1 MRKKIFQAMMAAA
14 GSVLLASL
22 IIILGCLYD
31 YFGGLQEKQMQDEL
45 TLAAAGLEQ
54 SGEVYLT
61 DQHLESK
68 RFRLTWID
76 AQGNVLYDTKADG
89 SSMENHADREE
100 FQQAIKNG
108 FGESSRYS
116 STLMEKT
123 LYRAQRLA
131 DGSVLRISVSRAT
144 SGVLLLGLLQPLVL
158 VLIVALALSALLSKR
173 IARWVV
179 APLENLD
186 LEHPLEND
194 TYEELAPLLG
204 RINQQRRQIDLQLA
218 KLQRR
223 NDEFAQITGS
233 MKEGLL
239 LLNEKNQILS
249 INPMAQRLFE
259 TDESC
264 VGENFLAVE
273 RSPEVNA
280 AIAEAFA
287 KGSSKIQLPRGEQ
300 TYQLDI
306 SAISSGGAVIGAVI
320 LVFDITESMR
330 AEQSRREFTANVSHE
345 LKTPLQSIMG
355 SAELIENGL
364 VAEDD
369 MPRFVGHI
377 RTEAAR
383 LVSLIE
389 DIIRLSQL
397 DEGSELPF
405 EVCDLTEIA
414 REVTE
419 SLADAADQRKIS
431 LTFSGEPL
439 GLCSVKRL
447 LAEICYNLCDNAIKY
462 NREGGQVMVS
472 VSRVGEEAVLAVKD
486 TGIGIPPEHQER
498 VFERFYRVDKS
509 HSKESGGTG
518 LGLSIVKHAVQDLG
532 GRIELDSTPGEGT
545 EIKVYLPLK
554 SAV

>member
-45 TLAAAGLEQ
+45 TLAAAAIEE
-54 SGEVYLT
+54 SGQAYL
-61 DQHLESK
+61 DDLNLESK
-68 RFRLTWID
+68 TFRLTWID
-76 AQGNVLYDTKADG
+76 AQGKVLYDTKADG

-108 FGESSRYS
+108 CGESSRYS

-144 SGVLLLGLLQPLVL
+144 SGVLVLGMLQPIVL
-158 VLIVALALSALLSKR
+158 VLIVALVLSALLSKR

-218 KLQRR
+218 KLQRG
-223 NDEFAQITGS
+223 NDEFTQVTGS
-233 MKEGLL
+233 MKEGLI
-239 LLNEKNQILS
+239 LLNERSQVLS

-259 TDESC
+259 TDERC
-264 VGENFLAVE
+264 VGEDFLTVE
-273 RSPEVNA
+273 RSPEVSA
-280 AIAEAFA
+280 AIQTALQSGYCEL
-287 KGSSKIQLPRGEQ
+287 QLARGEHI
-300 TYQLDI
+300 YQLDI

-320 LVFDITESMR
+320 LAFDVTENAR

-364 VAEDD
+364 VAAQD

-397 DEGSELPF
+397 DEGGELPF
-405 EVCDLTEIA
+405 EVCDLAEIA
-414 REVTE
+414 RETTD
-419 SLADAADQRKIS
+419 SLADAAEQRKIS

-447 LAEICYNLCDNAIKY
+447 LSEICYNLCDNAIKY

-532 GRIELDSTPGEGT
+532 GHLALSSTPGEGT

-554 SAV
+554 TAL

>member
-14 GSVLLASL
+14 GAVLLASL

-45 TLAAAGLEQ
+45 TLAAAAIEE
-54 SGEVYLT
+54 SGQAYL
-61 DQHLESK
+61 DDLNLESK
-68 RFRLTWID
+68 TFRLTWID
-76 AQGNVLYDTKADG
+76 AQGKVLYDTKADG

-108 FGESSRYS
+108 CGESSRYS

-144 SGVLLLGLLQPLVL
+144 SGVLVLGMLQPIVL
-158 VLIVALALSALLSKR
+158 VLIVALVLSALLSKR

-186 LEHPLEND
+186 LENPLEND

-218 KLQRR
+218 KLQRG
-223 NDEFAQITGS
+223 NDEFTQVTGS
-233 MKEGLL
+233 MKEGLI
-239 LLNEKNQILS
+239 LLNERSQVLS

-259 TDESC
+259 TDERC
-264 VGENFLAVE
+264 VGEDFLTVE
-273 RSPEVNA
+273 RSPEVSA
-280 AIAEAFA
+280 AIQTALQSGYCEL
-287 KGSSKIQLPRGEQ
+287 QLARGEHI
-300 TYQLDI
+300 YQLDI

-320 LVFDITESMR
+320 LAFDVTENAR

-345 LKTPLQSIMG
+345 LKTPLQSIIG

-364 VAEDD
+364 VAAQD

-397 DEGSELPF
+397 DEGGELPF
-405 EVCDLTEIA
+405 EVCDLAEIA
-414 REVTE
+414 RETTD
-419 SLADAADQRKIS
+419 SLADAAEQRKIR

>member
-45 TLAAAGLEQ
+45 TLASAGLEQ
-54 SGEVYLT
+54 SGKVYLT
-61 DQHLESK
+61 EQNLESK

-144 SGVLLLGLLQPLVL
+144 SGVLLLGMLQPIVL

-218 KLQRR
+218 GLQRR

-264 VGENFLAVE
+264 VGEDFLAVE
-273 RSPEVNA
+273 RSSEVNA

-287 KGSSKIQLPRGEQ
+287 KGSSKIQLPRGER

-364 VAEDD
+364 VKQED

-383 LVSLIE
+383 LVTLIE

-397 DEGSELPF
+397 DEGGELPF
-405 EVCDLTEIA
+405 EPVDLKKLAEEA
-414 REVTE
+414 SA
-419 SLADAADQRKIS
+419 SLASAAAEKQVTIRVHGDDRQITTVR
-431 LTFSGEPL
+431 
-439 GLCSVKRL
+439 RL
-447 LAEICYNLCDNAIKY
+447 ASEIIYNLCDNAVKY
-462 NREGGQVMVS
+462 NREGGS
-472 VSRVGEEAVLAVKD
+472 VDVTIDGAAHGAVVTVQD
-486 TGIGIPPEHQER
+486 TGIGIPPEHQSR

-509 HSKESGGTG
+509 HSRQSGGTG
-518 LGLSIVKHAVQDLG
+518 LGLSIVKHAVQYLG
-532 GRIELDSTPGEGT
+532 GRIELESQPGKGT
-545 EIKVYLPLK
+545 TMRVHFPDGN
-554 SAV
+554 V

>member
-14 GSVLLASL
+14 GAVLLASL

-45 TLAAAGLEQ
+45 TLASAGLEQ
-54 SGEVYLT
+54 SGKVYLT
-61 DQHLESK
+61 DQNLESK

-144 SGVLLLGLLQPLVL
+144 SGVLLLGMLQPIVL

-218 KLQRR
+218 GLQRR

-264 VGENFLAVE
+264 VGEDFLAVE

-287 KGSSKIQLPRGEQ
+287 KGSSKIQLPRGER

-364 VAEDD
+364 VTEKDL
-369 MPRFVGHI
+369 PRFVGHI

-383 LVSLIE
+383 LVTLIE

-431 LTFSGEPL
+431 LTFSGEPF
-439 GLCSVKRL
+439 GLFSVKRL

-462 NREGGQVMVS
+462 NREGGQVMVF

-532 GRIELDSTPGEGT
+532 GRIELDSTPDEGT

>member
-31 YFGGLQEKQMQDEL
+31 YFDGLQEKQMQDEL
-45 TLAAAGLEQ
+45 TLAAAAIEE
-54 SGEVYLT
+54 SGQAYL
-61 DQHLESK
+61 DDLNLESK
-68 RFRLTWID
+68 TFRLTWID
-76 AQGNVLYDTKADG
+76 AQGKVLYDTKADG

-108 FGESSRYS
+108 CGESSRYS

-144 SGVLLLGLLQPLVL
+144 SGVLVLGMLQPIVL
-158 VLIVALALSALLSKR
+158 VLIVALVLSALLSKR

-218 KLQRR
+218 KLQRG
-223 NDEFAQITGS
+223 NDEFTQVTGS
-233 MKEGLL
+233 MKEGLI
-239 LLNEKNQILS
+239 LLNERSQVLS

-259 TDESC
+259 TDERC
-264 VGENFLAVE
+264 VGEDFLTVE
-273 RSPEVNA
+273 RSPEVSA
-280 AIAEAFA
+280 AIQTALQSGYCEL
-287 KGSSKIQLPRGEQ
+287 QLARGEHI
-300 TYQLDI
+300 YQLDI
-306 SAISSGGAVIGAVI
+306 SAISSGGTVIGAVI
-320 LVFDITESMR
+320 LVFDVTENAR

-364 VAEDD
+364 VAAQD

-397 DEGSELPF
+397 DEGGELPF
-405 EVCDLTEIA
+405 EVCDLAEIA
-414 REVTE
+414 RETTD
-419 SLADAADQRKIS
+419 SLADAAEKRKIS

-532 GRIELDSTPGEGT
+532 GHLALSSTLGEGT

>member
-31 YFGGLQEKQMQDEL
+31 YFGALQEKQMQDEL

-144 SGVLLLGLLQPLVL
+144 SGVLLLGMLQPIVL

-218 KLQRR
+218 GLQRR

-264 VGENFLAVE
+264 VGEDFLAVE
-273 RSPEVNA
+273 RSSEVNA

-287 KGSSKIQLPRGEQ
+287 KGSSKIQLPRGER

-306 SAISSGGAVIGAVI
+306 SAISSGGAVI

-364 VAEDD
+364 VTEKDL
-369 MPRFVGHI
+369 PRFVGHI

-383 LVSLIE
+383 LVTLIE

-431 LTFSGEPL
+431 LTFSGEPF

-462 NREGGQVMVS
+462 NREGGHVMVS
-472 VSRVGEEAVLAVKD
+472 TGRAGDEAVLTVRD

-532 GRIELDSTPGEGT
+532 GRIELDSTPGKGT

-554 SAV
+554 TAV

>member
-144 SGVLLLGLLQPLVL
+144 SGVLLLGMLQPIVL

-233 MKEGLL
+233 MKEGLI

-364 VAEDD
+364 VAAQD

-397 DEGSELPF
+397 DEGGELPF
-405 EVCDLTEIA
+405 EVCDLAEIA
-414 REVTE
+414 RETTD
-419 SLADAADQRKIS
+419 SLADAAEQRKIS

-447 LAEICYNLCDNAIKY
+447 LSEICYNLCDNAIKY
-462 NREGGQVMVS
+462 NREGGHVMVS
-472 VSRVGEEAVLAVKD
+472 TGRAGDEAVLTVRD

-498 VFERFYRVDKS
+498 IFERFYRVDKS

-554 SAV
+554 TVV

>member
-31 YFGGLQEKQMQDEL
+31 YFDGLQEKQMQDEL
-45 TLAAAGLEQ
+45 TLAAAAIEESGQ
-54 SGEVYLT
+54 SYL
-61 DQHLESK
+61 DDLNLESK
-68 RFRLTWID
+68 TFRLTWID
-76 AQGNVLYDTKADG
+76 AQGKVLYDTKADG

-144 SGVLLLGLLQPLVL
+144 SGVLVLGMLQPILL
-158 VLIVALALSALLSKR
+158 VLIVALVLSALLSKR

-218 KLQRR
+218 KLQRG
-223 NDEFAQITGS
+223 NDEFTQVTGS
-233 MKEGLL
+233 MKEGLI
-239 LLNEKNQILS
+239 LLNERSQVLS

-259 TDESC
+259 TDERC

-405 EVCDLTEIA
+405 EVCDLAEIA
-414 REVTE
+414 RETTE

-439 GLCSVKRL
+439 GLFSVKRL

-462 NREGGQVMVS
+462 NREGGHVMVS

>member
-45 TLAAAGLEQ
+45 TLAAAAIEE
-54 SGEVYLT
+54 SGQAYL
-61 DQHLESK
+61 DDLNLESK
-68 RFRLTWID
+68 TFRLTWID
-76 AQGNVLYDTKADG
+76 AQGKVLYDTKADG

-144 SGVLLLGLLQPLVL
+144 SGVLVLGMLQPILL
-158 VLIVALALSALLSKR
+158 VLIVALVLSALLSKR

-218 KLQRR
+218 KLQRG
-223 NDEFAQITGS
+223 NDEFTQVTGS
-233 MKEGLL
+233 MKEGLI
-239 LLNEKNQILS
+239 LLNERSQVLS

-259 TDESC
+259 TDERC
-264 VGENFLAVE
+264 VGEDFLTVE
-273 RSPEVNA
+273 RSPEVSA
-280 AIAEAFA
+280 AIQTALQSGYCEL
-287 KGSSKIQLPRGEQ
+287 QLTRGEHI
-300 TYQLDI
+300 YQLDI
-306 SAISSGGAVIGAVI
+306 SVISSGGAVIGAVI
-320 LVFDITESMR
+320 LAFDVTENAR

-364 VAEDD
+364 VAAQD

-397 DEGSELPF
+397 DEGGELPF
-405 EVCDLTEIA
+405 EVCDLAEIA
-414 REVTE
+414 RETTD
-419 SLADAADQRKIS
+419 SLADAAEQRKIR

-532 GRIELDSTPGEGT
+532 GHLALSSTPGEGT

>member
-31 YFGGLQEKQMQDEL
+31 YFDGLQEKQMQDEL
-45 TLAAAGLEQ
+45 TLAAAAIEE
-54 SGEVYLT
+54 SGQAYL
-61 DQHLESK
+61 DDLNLESK
-68 RFRLTWID
+68 TFRLTWID

-108 FGESSRYS
+108 CGESSRYS

-144 SGVLLLGLLQPLVL
+144 SGVLVLGMLQPILL
-158 VLIVALALSALLSKR
+158 VLIVALVLSALLSKR

-218 KLQRR
+218 KLQRG
-223 NDEFAQITGS
+223 NDEFTQVTGS
-233 MKEGLL
+233 MKEGLI
-239 LLNEKNQILS
+239 LLNERSQVLS

-259 TDESC
+259 TDERC
-264 VGENFLAVE
+264 VGEDFLTVE
-273 RSPEVNA
+273 RSPEVST
-280 AIAEAFA
+280 AIQTALQSGYCEL
-287 KGSSKIQLPRGEQ
+287 QLARGEHI
-300 TYQLDI
+300 YQLDI

-320 LVFDITESMR
+320 LVFDVTENAR

-364 VAEDD
+364 VAAQD

-397 DEGSELPF
+397 DEGGELPF
-405 EVCDLTEIA
+405 EVCDLAEIA
-414 REVTE
+414 RETTD
-419 SLADAADQRKIS
+419 SLADAAEKRKIS

-472 VSRVGEEAVLAVKD
+472 VCRVGEEAVLAVKD

-518 LGLSIVKHAVQDLG
+518 LGLSIVKHAAQDLG
-532 GRIELDSTPGEGT
+532 GHLALSSTPGEGT

>member
-31 YFGGLQEKQMQDEL
+31 YFDGLQEKQMQDEL
-45 TLAAAGLEQ
+45 TLAAAAIEE
-54 SGEVYLT
+54 SGQAYL
-61 DQHLESK
+61 DDLNLESK
-68 RFRLTWID
+68 TFRLTWID

-144 SGVLLLGLLQPLVL
+144 SGVLVLGMLQPILL
-158 VLIVALALSALLSKR
+158 VLIVALVLSALLSKR

-179 APLENLD
+179 APLEKLD

-218 KLQRR
+218 KLQRG
-223 NDEFAQITGS
+223 NDEFTQVTGS
-233 MKEGLL
+233 MKEGLI
-239 LLNEKNQILS
+239 LLNERSQVLS

-259 TDESC
+259 TDERC
-264 VGENFLAVE
+264 VGEDFLTVE
-273 RSPEVNA
+273 RSPEVSA
-280 AIAEAFA
+280 AIQTALQSGYCEL
-287 KGSSKIQLPRGEQ
+287 QLARGEHI
-300 TYQLDI
+300 YQLDI

-320 LVFDITESMR
+320 LVFDVTENAR

-364 VAEDD
+364 VAAQD

-397 DEGSELPF
+397 DEGGELPF
-405 EVCDLTEIA
+405 EVCDLAEIA
-414 REVTE
+414 RETTD
-419 SLADAADQRKIS
+419 SLADAAEQRKIR

-532 GRIELDSTPGEGT
+532 GHLALSSTPGEGT

-554 SAV
+554 SAL

>member
-45 TLAAAGLEQ
+45 TLAAAAIEE
-54 SGEVYLT
+54 SGQAYL
-61 DQHLESK
+61 DDLNLESK
-68 RFRLTWID
+68 TFRLTWID

-144 SGVLLLGLLQPLVL
+144 SGVLVLGMLQPILL
-158 VLIVALALSALLSKR
+158 VLIVALVLSALLSKR

-218 KLQRR
+218 GLQRR

-233 MKEGLL
+233 MKEGLI

-264 VGENFLAVE
+264 VGEDFLAVE

-287 KGSSKIQLPRGEQ
+287 KGSSKIQLPRGER

-364 VAEDD
+364 VTEKD

-383 LVSLIE
+383 LVTLIE

-431 LTFSGEPL
+431 LTFSGEPF

-462 NREGGQVMVS
+462 NREGGHVMVS
-472 VSRVGEEAVLAVKD
+472 TGRAGDEAVLTVRD

-532 GRIELDSTPGEGT
+532 GRIELDSTPGKGT

-554 SAV
+554 TAV

>member
-14 GSVLLASL
+14 GAVLLASL

-45 TLAAAGLEQ
+45 TLASAAIEE
-54 SGEVYLT
+54 SGQAYL
-61 DQHLESK
+61 DDLDLESK
-68 RFRLTWID
+68 TFRLTWID
-76 AQGNVLYDTKADG
+76 PQGNVLYDTKADG

-100 FQQAIKNG
+100 FRQAVKNG

-144 SGVLLLGLLQPLVL
+144 SGVLVLGMLQPILL
-158 VLIVALALSALLSKR
+158 VLIVALVLSALLSKR
-173 IARWVV
+173 IAKWVV

-218 KLQRR
+218 KLQRK
-223 NDEFAQITGS
+223 NDEFAQVTGS
-233 MKEGLL
+233 MKEGLI
-239 LLNEKNQILS
+239 LLNEKSQVLS

-259 TDESC
+259 TDDSC
-264 VGENFLAVE
+264 VGEDFLTVE
-273 RSPEVNA
+273 RSAEVST
-280 AIAEAFA
+280 AIRTALQSGYCEL
-287 KGSSKIQLPRGEQ
+287 QMQRRER

-320 LVFDITESMR
+320 LAFDVTETVR

-364 VAEDD
+364 VAQQDL
-369 MPRFVGHI
+369 PRFVGHI

-397 DEGSELPF
+397 DEGGELPF
-405 EVCDLTEIA
+405 EACDLSEIA
-414 REVTE
+414 RETTD
-419 SLADAADQRKIS
+419 SLLDAADKKQVT
-431 LTFSGEPL
+431 LEFEGEPL
-439 GLCSVKRL
+439 PLCSVKRL

-462 NREGGQVMVS
+462 NREGGRVTVS
-472 VSRVGEEAVLAVKD
+472 TGRAGEEAVLTVKD
-486 TGIGIPPEHQER
+486 TGIGIPPQHQDR

-532 GRIELDSTPGEGT
+532 GRIALESAPGEGT
-545 EIKVYLPLK
+545 QIRVFLPLK
-554 SAV
+554 AK

>member
-31 YFGGLQEKQMQDEL
+31 YFDGLQEKQMQDEL
-45 TLAAAGLEQ
+45 TLAAAAIEE
-54 SGEVYLT
+54 SGQAYL
-61 DQHLESK
+61 DDLNLESK
-68 RFRLTWID
+68 TFRLTWID

-144 SGVLLLGLLQPLVL
+144 SGVLVLGMLQPILL
-158 VLIVALALSALLSKR
+158 VLIVALVLSALLSKR

-218 KLQRR
+218 GLQRR

-233 MKEGLL
+233 MKEGLI

-264 VGENFLAVE
+264 VGEDFLAVE
-273 RSPEVNA
+273 RSPEVSA
-280 AIAEAFA
+280 AIQTALQSGYCEL
-287 KGSSKIQLPRGEQ
+287 QLARGEHI
-300 TYQLDI
+300 YQLDI

-320 LVFDITESMR
+320 LVFDVTENAR

-364 VAEDD
+364 VAAQD

-397 DEGSELPF
+397 DEGGELPF
-405 EVCDLTEIA
+405 EVCDLAEIA
-414 REVTE
+414 RETTD
-419 SLADAADQRKIS
+419 SLADAAEQRKIS

-447 LAEICYNLCDNAIKY
+447 LSEICYNLCDNAIKY

-532 GRIELDSTPGEGT
+532 GHLALSSTPGEGT

>member
-144 SGVLLLGLLQPLVL
+144 SGVLLLGMLQPIVL

-218 KLQRR
+218 GLQRR

-233 MKEGLL
+233 MKEGLI

-264 VGENFLAVE
+264 VGEDFLAVE

-287 KGSSKIQLPRGEQ
+287 KGSSKIQLPRGER

-364 VAEDD
+364 VTEKDL
-369 MPRFVGHI
+369 PRFVGHI

-383 LVSLIE
+383 LVTLIK

-431 LTFSGEPL
+431 LTFSGEPF
-439 GLCSVKRL
+439 GVCSVKRL

-462 NREGGQVMVS
+462 NREGGHVMVS

-518 LGLSIVKHAVQDLG
+518 LGLSIVKHTVQDLG

-554 SAV
+554 TAV

>member
-31 YFGGLQEKQMQDEL
+31 YFDGLQEKQMQDEL
-45 TLAAAGLEQ
+45 TLAAAAIEE
-54 SGEVYLT
+54 SGQAYL
-61 DQHLESK
+61 DDLNLESK
-68 RFRLTWID
+68 TFRLTWID

-144 SGVLLLGLLQPLVL
+144 SGVLVLGMLQPILL
-158 VLIVALALSALLSKR
+158 VLIVALVLSALLSKR

-218 KLQRR
+218 KLQRG
-223 NDEFAQITGS
+223 NDEFTQVTGS
-233 MKEGLL
+233 MKEGLI
-239 LLNEKNQILS
+239 LLNERSQVLS

-259 TDESC
+259 TDERC
-264 VGENFLAVE
+264 VGEDFLTVE
-273 RSPEVNA
+273 RSPEVSA
-280 AIAEAFA
+280 AIQIALQSGYCEL
-287 KGSSKIQLPRGEQ
+287 QLARGEHI
-300 TYQLDI
+300 YQLDI

-320 LVFDITESMR
+320 LAFDVTENAR

-364 VAEDD
+364 VAAQD

-397 DEGSELPF
+397 DEGGELPF
-405 EVCDLTEIA
+405 EVCDLAEIA
-414 REVTE
+414 RETTD
-419 SLADAADQRKIS
+419 SLADAAEKRKIR

-439 GLCSVKRL
+439 GFCSVKRL

-532 GRIELDSTPGEGT
+532 GRIELDSTPDEGT

>member
-14 GSVLLASL
+14 GSALLASL

-31 YFGGLQEKQMQDEL
+31 YFDGLQEKQMQDEL
-45 TLAAAGLEQ
+45 TLAAAAIEE
-54 SGEVYLT
+54 SGQAYL
-61 DQHLESK
+61 DDLNLESK
-68 RFRLTWID
+68 TFRLTWID

-144 SGVLLLGLLQPLVL
+144 SGVLVLGMLQPILL
-158 VLIVALALSALLSKR
+158 VLIVALVLSALLSKR

-218 KLQRR
+218 KLQRG
-223 NDEFAQITGS
+223 NDEFTQVTGS
-233 MKEGLL
+233 MKEGLI
-239 LLNEKNQILS
+239 LLNERSQVLS

-259 TDESC
+259 TDERC
-264 VGENFLAVE
+264 VGEDFLTVE
-273 RSPEVNA
+273 RSPEVSA
-280 AIAEAFA
+280 AIQTALQSGYCEL
-287 KGSSKIQLPRGEQ
+287 QLARGEHI
-300 TYQLDI
+300 YQLDI

-320 LVFDITESMR
+320 LAFDVTENAR

-364 VAEDD
+364 VAAQD

-397 DEGSELPF
+397 DEGGELPF
-405 EVCDLTEIA
+405 EVCDLAEIA
-414 REVTE
+414 RETTD
-419 SLADAADQRKIS
+419 SLADAAEQRKIS

-532 GRIELDSTPGEGT
+532 GHLALSSTPGEGT

-554 SAV
+554 SAL

>member
-14 GSVLLASL
+14 GCVLLASL

-45 TLAAAGLEQ
+45 TLASAALEE
-54 SGEVYLT
+54 SGQAYL
-61 DQHLESK
+61 DDLNLESK
-68 RFRLTWID
+68 SFRLTWID

-100 FQQAIKNG
+100 FRQAVKNG

-123 LYRAQRLA
+123 LYRAQKLR

-144 SGVLLLGLLQPLVL
+144 SGVLLLGMLQPILL
-158 VLIVALALSALLSKR
+158 VLIAALVLSALLSKR

-218 KLQRR
+218 KLQRK

-233 MKEGLL
+233 MKEGLI

-259 TDESC
+259 TDDAC
-264 VGENFLAVE
+264 VGEDFLTIE

-280 AIAEAFA
+280 AIADALQ
-287 KGSSKIQLPRGEQ
+287 KGYREIQMQRRER

-306 SAISSGGAVIGAVI
+306 SAISSCGSVIGAVI
-320 LVFDITESMR
+320 LAFDVTETAR

-364 VAEDD
+364 VAEQDL
-369 MPRFVGHI
+369 PRFVGHI

-397 DEGSELPF
+397 DEGASLPF
-405 EVCDLTEIA
+405 EVCDLSEIA
-414 REVTE
+414 REVTDT
-419 SLADAADQRKIS
+419 LADTADKKQVT
-431 LTFSGEPL
+431 LEFAGQPL
-439 GLCSVKRL
+439 KLCSVRRL
-447 LAEICYNLCDNAIKY
+447 LSEICYNLCENAIKY
-462 NREGGQVMVS
+462 NREGGSVQVS
-472 VSRVGEEAVLAVKD
+472 TERQGENAVLTVSD
-486 TGIGIPPEHQER
+486 TGIGIPQEHQER

-518 LGLSIVKHAVQDLG
+518 LGLSIVKHAAADLG
-532 GRIELDSTPGEGT
+532 GRIVMESQPGVGT
-545 EIKVYLPLK
+545 KIQVIFPL
-554 SAV
+554 SR

>member
-31 YFGGLQEKQMQDEL
+31 YFGALQEKQMQDEL

-144 SGVLLLGLLQPLVL
+144 SGVLLLGMLQPIVL

-218 KLQRR
+218 GLQRR

-233 MKEGLL
+233 MKEGLI

-264 VGENFLAVE
+264 VGEDFLAVE
-273 RSPEVNA
+273 RSSEVNA

-287 KGSSKIQLPRGEQ
+287 KGSSKIQLPRGER

-306 SAISSGGAVIGAVI
+306 SAISSGGAVI

-364 VAEDD
+364 VTEKDL
-369 MPRFVGHI
+369 PRFVGHI

-383 LVSLIE
+383 LVTLIE

-431 LTFSGEPL
+431 LTFSGEPF
-439 GLCSVKRL
+439 GLFSVKRL

-554 SAV
+554 TVV

>member
-31 YFGGLQEKQMQDEL
+31 YFDGLQEKQMQDEL
-45 TLAAAGLEQ
+45 TLAAAAIEE
-54 SGEVYLT
+54 SGQAYL
-61 DQHLESK
+61 DDLNLESK
-68 RFRLTWID
+68 TFRLTWID

-144 SGVLLLGLLQPLVL
+144 SGVLVLGMLQPILL
-158 VLIVALALSALLSKR
+158 VLIVALVLSALLSKR

-218 KLQRR
+218 KLQRG
-223 NDEFAQITGS
+223 NDEFTQVTGS
-233 MKEGLL
+233 MKEGLI
-239 LLNEKNQILS
+239 LLNERSQVLS

-259 TDESC
+259 TDERC
-264 VGENFLAVE
+264 VGEDFLTVE
-273 RSPEVNA
+273 RSPEVSA
-280 AIAEAFA
+280 AIQTALQSGYCEL
-287 KGSSKIQLPRGEQ
+287 QLARGEHI
-300 TYQLDI
+300 YQLDI
-306 SAISSGGAVIGAVI
+306 SAISSGGVVIGAVI
-320 LVFDITESMR
+320 LAFDVTENAR

-364 VAEDD
+364 VAEQD

-397 DEGSELPF
+397 DEGGELPF
-405 EVCDLTEIA
+405 EVCDLAEIA
-414 REVTE
+414 RETTD
-419 SLADAADQRKIS
+419 SLADAAEQRKIS

-532 GRIELDSTPGEGT
+532 GHLALSSTPGEGT

>member
-1 MRKKIFQAMMAAA
+1 M
-14 GSVLLASL
+14 
-22 IIILGCLYD
+22 
-31 YFGGLQEKQMQDEL
+31 
-45 TLAAAGLEQ
+45 
-54 SGEVYLT
+54 
-61 DQHLESK
+61 
-68 RFRLTWID
+68 
-76 AQGNVLYDTKADG
+76 
-89 SSMENHADREE
+89 
-100 FQQAIKNG
+100 
-108 FGESSRYS
+108 
-116 STLMEKT
+116 
-123 LYRAQRLA
+123 
-131 DGSVLRISVSRAT
+131 
-144 SGVLLLGLLQPLVL
+144 
-158 VLIVALALSALLSKR
+158 
-173 IARWVV
+173 
-179 APLENLD
+179 
-186 LEHPLEND
+186 
-194 TYEELAPLLG
+194 
-204 RINQQRRQIDLQLA
+204 QLA
-218 KLQRR
+218 KLQRT

-233 MKEGLL
+233 MTEGLL

-264 VGENFLAVE
+264 VGEDFLAVE
-273 RSPEVNA
+273 RSSEVNA

-287 KGSSKIQLPRGEQ
+287 KGSSKIQLPRGER

-364 VAEDD
+364 VTEKDL
-369 MPRFVGHI
+369 PRFVGHI

-383 LVSLIE
+383 LVTLIE

-431 LTFSGEPL
+431 LTFSGEPF
-439 GLCSVKRL
+439 GLFSVKRL

-554 SAV
+554 TVV

>member
-1 MRKKIFQAMMAAA
+1 MRKKIFQAMMAVA

-31 YFGGLQEKQMQDEL
+31 YFDGLQEKQMQDEL
-45 TLAAAGLEQ
+45 TLAAAAIEE
-54 SGEVYLT
+54 SGQAYL
-61 DQHLESK
+61 DDLNLESK
-68 RFRLTWID
+68 TFRLTWID

-144 SGVLLLGLLQPLVL
+144 SGVLVLGMLQPILL
-158 VLIVALALSALLSKR
+158 VLIVALVLSALLSKR

-218 KLQRR
+218 GLQRR

-233 MKEGLL
+233 MKEGLI

-264 VGENFLAVE
+264 VGEDFLAVE
-273 RSPEVNA
+273 RSPEVSA
-280 AIAEAFA
+280 AIQTALQSGYCEL
-287 KGSSKIQLPRGEQ
+287 QLARGEHI
-300 TYQLDI
+300 YQLDI

-320 LVFDITESMR
+320 LVFDVTENAR

-364 VAEDD
+364 VAAQD

-397 DEGSELPF
+397 DEGGELPF
-405 EVCDLTEIA
+405 EVCDLAEIA
-414 REVTE
+414 RETTD
-419 SLADAADQRKIS
+419 SLADAAEQRKIS

-447 LAEICYNLCDNAIKY
+447 LSEICYNLCDNAIKY

-532 GRIELDSTPGEGT
+532 GHLALSSTPGEGT

-554 SAV
+554 SAL

>member
-31 YFGGLQEKQMQDEL
+31 YFDGLQEKQMQDEL
-45 TLAAAGLEQ
+45 TLAAAAIEE
-54 SGEVYLT
+54 SGQAYL
-61 DQHLESK
+61 DDLNLESK
-68 RFRLTWID
+68 TFRLTWID

-108 FGESSRYS
+108 CGESSRYS

-144 SGVLLLGLLQPLVL
+144 SGVLVLGMLQPILL
-158 VLIVALALSALLSKR
+158 VLIVALVLSALLSKR

-218 KLQRR
+218 KLQRG
-223 NDEFAQITGS
+223 NDEFTQVTGS
-233 MKEGLL
+233 MKEGLI
-239 LLNEKNQILS
+239 LLNERSQVLS

-259 TDESC
+259 TDERC
-264 VGENFLAVE
+264 VGEDFLTVE
-273 RSPEVNA
+273 RSPEVSA
-280 AIAEAFA
+280 AIQTALQSGYCEL
-287 KGSSKIQLPRGEQ
+287 QLARGEHI
-300 TYQLDI
+300 YQLDI

-320 LVFDITESMR
+320 LVFDVTENAR

-405 EVCDLTEIA
+405 EVCDLAEIA
-414 REVTE
+414 RETTE

-439 GLCSVKRL
+439 GLFSVKRL

-462 NREGGQVMVS
+462 NREGGHVMVS
-472 VSRVGEEAVLAVKD
+472 TGRAGDEAVLTVRD

>member
-31 YFGGLQEKQMQDEL
+31 YFDGLQEKQMQDEL
-45 TLAAAGLEQ
+45 TLAAAAIEE
-54 SGEVYLT
+54 SGQAYL
-61 DQHLESK
+61 DDLNLESK
-68 RFRLTWID
+68 TFRLTWID

-144 SGVLLLGLLQPLVL
+144 SGVLVLGMLQPILL
-158 VLIVALALSALLSKR
+158 VLIVALVLSALLSKR

-218 KLQRR
+218 KLQRG
-223 NDEFAQITGS
+223 NDEFTQVTGS
-233 MKEGLL
+233 MKEGLI
-239 LLNEKNQILS
+239 LLNERSQVLS

-259 TDESC
+259 TDERC
-264 VGENFLAVE
+264 VGEDFLTVE
-273 RSPEVNA
+273 RSPEVSA
-280 AIAEAFA
+280 AIQTALQSGYCEL
-287 KGSSKIQLPRGEQ
+287 QLARGEHI
-300 TYQLDI
+300 YQLDI

-320 LVFDITESMR
+320 LAFDVTENAR

-364 VAEDD
+364 VAEQD

-397 DEGSELPF
+397 DEGGELPF
-405 EVCDLTEIA
+405 EVCDLAEIA
-414 REVTE
+414 RETTD
-419 SLADAADQRKIS
+419 SLADAAEQRKIS

-472 VSRVGEEAVLAVKD
+472 VSRVGEEAVLDVKD

-532 GRIELDSTPGEGT
+532 GHLALSSTPGEGT

>member
-1 MRKKIFQAMMAAA
+1 
-14 GSVLLASL
+14 
-22 IIILGCLYD
+22 
-31 YFGGLQEKQMQDEL
+31 MQDEL
-45 TLAAAGLEQ
+45 TLASAGLEQ
-54 SGEVYLT
+54 SGKVYLT
-61 DQHLESK
+61 EQHLESK

-76 AQGNVLYDTKADG
+76 AQGNVLYDTKVDG

-144 SGVLLLGLLQPLVL
+144 SGVLVLGMLQPILL
-158 VLIVALALSALLSKR
+158 VLIVALVLSALLSKR

-218 KLQRR
+218 GLQRR

-233 MKEGLL
+233 MKEGLI

-405 EVCDLTEIA
+405 EVCDLAEIA
-414 REVTE
+414 RETTE

>member
-31 YFGGLQEKQMQDEL
+31 YFDGLQEKQMQDEL
-45 TLAAAGLEQ
+45 TLAAAAIEE
-54 SGEVYLT
+54 SGQAYL
-61 DQHLESK
+61 DDLNLESK
-68 RFRLTWID
+68 TFRLTWID
-76 AQGNVLYDTKADG
+76 AQGKVLYDTKADG

-108 FGESSRYS
+108 CGESSRYS

-144 SGVLLLGLLQPLVL
+144 SGVLVLGMLQPILL
-158 VLIVALALSALLSKR
+158 VLIVALVLSALLSKR

-218 KLQRR
+218 KLQRG
-223 NDEFAQITGS
+223 NDEFTQVTGS
-233 MKEGLL
+233 MKEGLI
-239 LLNEKNQILS
+239 LLNERSQVLS

-259 TDESC
+259 TDERC
-264 VGENFLAVE
+264 VGEDFLTVE
-273 RSPEVNA
+273 RSPEVSA
-280 AIAEAFA
+280 AIQTALQSGYCEL
-287 KGSSKIQLPRGEQ
+287 QLARGEHI
-300 TYQLDI
+300 YQLDI
-306 SAISSGGAVIGAVI
+306 SAISSGGVVIGAVI
-320 LVFDITESMR
+320 LVFDVTENAR

-364 VAEDD
+364 VAAQD

-397 DEGSELPF
+397 DEGGELPF
-405 EVCDLTEIA
+405 EVCDLAEIA
-414 REVTE
+414 RETTD
-419 SLADAADQRKIS
+419 SLADAAEQRKIS

-447 LAEICYNLCDNAIKY
+447 LSEICYNLCDNAIKY

-532 GRIELDSTPGEGT
+532 GHLALSSTPGEGT

-554 SAV
+554 SAL

>member
-31 YFGGLQEKQMQDEL
+31 YFDGLQEKQMQDEL
-45 TLAAAGLEQ
+45 TLAAAAIEE
-54 SGEVYLT
+54 SGQAYL
-61 DQHLESK
+61 DDLNLESK
-68 RFRLTWID
+68 AFRLTWID

-108 FGESSRYS
+108 CGESSRYS

-144 SGVLLLGLLQPLVL
+144 SGVLVLGMLQPILL
-158 VLIVALALSALLSKR
+158 VLIVALVLSALLSKR

-218 KLQRR
+218 KLQRG
-223 NDEFAQITGS
+223 NDEFTQVTGS
-233 MKEGLL
+233 MKEGLI
-239 LLNEKNQILS
+239 LLNERSQVLS

-259 TDESC
+259 TDERC
-264 VGENFLAVE
+264 VGEDFLTVE
-273 RSPEVNA
+273 RSPEVSA
-280 AIAEAFA
+280 AIQTALQSGYCEL
-287 KGSSKIQLPRGEQ
+287 QLARGEHI
-300 TYQLDI
+300 YQLDI

-320 LVFDITESMR
+320 LVFDVTENAR

-364 VAEDD
+364 VAAQD

-397 DEGSELPF
+397 DEGGELPF
-405 EVCDLTEIA
+405 EVCDLAEIA
-414 REVTE
+414 RETTD
-419 SLADAADQRKIS
+419 SLADAAEQRKIS

-447 LAEICYNLCDNAIKY
+447 LSEICYNLCDNAIKY
-462 NREGGQVMVS
+462 NQEGGQVMVS

-532 GRIELDSTPGEGT
+532 GHLALSSTPGEGT

>member
-1 MRKKIFQAMMAAA
+1 MRKKIFQAMMVAA

-45 TLAAAGLEQ
+45 TLASAGLEQ
-54 SGEVYLT
+54 SGKVYLT
-61 DQHLESK
+61 EQNLESK

-144 SGVLLLGLLQPLVL
+144 SGVLLLGMLQPIVL

-218 KLQRR
+218 GLQRR

-264 VGENFLAVE
+264 VGEDFLAVE
-273 RSPEVNA
+273 RSSEVNA

-287 KGSSKIQLPRGEQ
+287 KGSSKIQLPRGER

-364 VAEDD
+364 VTEKDL
-369 MPRFVGHI
+369 PRFVGHI

-383 LVSLIE
+383 LVTLIE

-431 LTFSGEPL
+431 LTFSGEPF
-439 GLCSVKRL
+439 GLFSVKRL

-462 NREGGQVMVS
+462 NREGGHVMVS
-472 VSRVGEEAVLAVKD
+472 TGRAGDEAVLTVRD

-498 VFERFYRVDKS
+498 IFERFYRVDKS

-554 SAV
+554 TAV

>member
-22 IIILGCLYD
+22 IIILGCLYE

-45 TLAAAGLEQ
+45 TLAAAAIEE
-54 SGEVYLT
+54 SGQAYL
-61 DQHLESK
+61 DDLNLESK
-68 RFRLTWID
+68 TFRLTWID
-76 AQGNVLYDTKADG
+76 AQGKVLYDTKADG

-144 SGVLLLGLLQPLVL
+144 SGVLVLGMLQPILL
-158 VLIVALALSALLSKR
+158 VLIVALVLSALLSKR

-218 KLQRR
+218 KLQRG
-223 NDEFAQITGS
+223 NDEFTQVTGS
-233 MKEGLL
+233 MKEGLI
-239 LLNEKNQILS
+239 LLNERSQVLS

-259 TDESC
+259 TDERC
-264 VGENFLAVE
+264 VGEDFLTVE
-273 RSPEVNA
+273 RSPEVSA
-280 AIAEAFA
+280 AIQTALQSGYCEL
-287 KGSSKIQLPRGEQ
+287 QLARGEHI
-300 TYQLDI
+300 YQLDI

-320 LVFDITESMR
+320 LAFDVTENAR

-364 VAEDD
+364 VAEQD

-397 DEGSELPF
+397 DEGGELPF
-405 EVCDLTEIA
+405 EVCDLAEIA
-414 REVTE
+414 RETTD
-419 SLADAADQRKIS
+419 SLADAAEQRKIS

-532 GRIELDSTPGEGT
+532 GHLALSSTPGEGT

>member
-31 YFGGLQEKQMQDEL
+31 YFDGLQEKQMQDEL
-45 TLAAAGLEQ
+45 TLAAAAIEE
-54 SGEVYLT
+54 SGQAYL
-61 DQHLESK
+61 DDLNLESK
-68 RFRLTWID
+68 TFRLTWID
-76 AQGNVLYDTKADG
+76 AQGKVLYDTKADG

-144 SGVLLLGLLQPLVL
+144 SGVLVLGMLQPILL
-158 VLIVALALSALLSKR
+158 VLIVALVLSALLSKR

-218 KLQRR
+218 KLQRG
-223 NDEFAQITGS
+223 NDEFTQVTGS
-233 MKEGLL
+233 MKEGLI
-239 LLNEKNQILS
+239 LLNERSQVLS

-259 TDESC
+259 TDERC
-264 VGENFLAVE
+264 VGEDFLTVE
-273 RSPEVNA
+273 RSPEVSA
-280 AIAEAFA
+280 AIQTALQSGYCEL
-287 KGSSKIQLPRGEQ
+287 QLARGEHI
-300 TYQLDI
+300 YQLDI
-306 SAISSGGAVIGAVI
+306 SAISSGGVVIGAVI
-320 LVFDITESMR
+320 LAFDVTENAR

-364 VAEDD
+364 VAEQD

-397 DEGSELPF
+397 DEGGELPF
-405 EVCDLTEIA
+405 EVCDLAEIA
-414 REVTE
+414 RETTD
-419 SLADAADQRKIS
+419 SLADAAEQRKIS

-532 GRIELDSTPGEGT
+532 GHLALSSTPGEGT

>member
-45 TLAAAGLEQ
+45 TLAAAAIEE
-54 SGEVYLT
+54 SGQAYL
-61 DQHLESK
+61 DDLNLESK
-68 RFRLTWID
+68 TFRLTWID
-76 AQGNVLYDTKADG
+76 AQGKVLYDTKADG

-144 SGVLLLGLLQPLVL
+144 SGVLVLGMLQPILL
-158 VLIVALALSALLSKR
+158 VLIVALVLSALLSKR

-218 KLQRR
+218 KLQRG
-223 NDEFAQITGS
+223 NDEFTQVTGS
-233 MKEGLL
+233 MKEGLI
-239 LLNEKNQILS
+239 LLNERSQVLS

-259 TDESC
+259 TDERC
-264 VGENFLAVE
+264 VGEDFLTVE
-273 RSPEVNA
+273 RSPEVSA
-280 AIAEAFA
+280 AIQTALQSGYCEL
-287 KGSSKIQLPRGEQ
+287 QLARGEHI
-300 TYQLDI
+300 YQLDI

-320 LVFDITESMR
+320 LAFDVTENAR

-364 VAEDD
+364 VAAQD

-397 DEGSELPF
+397 DEGGELPF
-405 EVCDLTEIA
+405 EVCDLAEIA
-414 REVTE
+414 RETTD
-419 SLADAADQRKIS
+419 SLADAAEQRKIR

-447 LAEICYNLCDNAIKY
+447 LSEICYNLCDNAIKY

-532 GRIELDSTPGEGT
+532 GHLALSSTPGEGT

>member
-1 MRKKIFQAMMAAA
+1 
-14 GSVLLASL
+14 
-22 IIILGCLYD
+22 
-31 YFGGLQEKQMQDEL
+31 
-45 TLAAAGLEQ
+45 
-54 SGEVYLT
+54 
-61 DQHLESK
+61 
-68 RFRLTWID
+68 
-76 AQGNVLYDTKADG
+76 
-89 SSMENHADREE
+89 
-100 FQQAIKNG
+100 
-108 FGESSRYS
+108 
-116 STLMEKT
+116 
-123 LYRAQRLA
+123 
-131 DGSVLRISVSRAT
+131 
-144 SGVLLLGLLQPLVL
+144 
-158 VLIVALALSALLSKR
+158 
-173 IARWVV
+173 
-179 APLENLD
+179 
-186 LEHPLEND
+186 
-194 TYEELAPLLG
+194 
-204 RINQQRRQIDLQLA
+204 
-218 KLQRR
+218 
-223 NDEFAQITGS
+223 
-233 MKEGLL
+233 
-239 LLNEKNQILS
+239 
-249 INPMAQRLFE
+249 
-259 TDESC
+259 
-264 VGENFLAVE
+264 
-273 RSPEVNA
+273 
-280 AIAEAFA
+280 
-287 KGSSKIQLPRGEQ
+287 
-300 TYQLDI
+300 
-306 SAISSGGAVIGAVI
+306 
-320 LVFDITESMR
+320 MR

-405 EVCDLTEIA
+405 EVCDLAEIA
-414 REVTE
+414 RETTE

-439 GLCSVKRL
+439 GLFSVKRL

-462 NREGGQVMVS
+462 NREGGHVMVS
-472 VSRVGEEAVLAVKD
+472 TGRAGDEAVLTVRD

-554 SAV
+554 TVV

>member
-45 TLAAAGLEQ
+45 TLAAAAIEE
-54 SGEVYLT
+54 SGQAYL
-61 DQHLESK
+61 DDLNLESK
-68 RFRLTWID
+68 TFRLTWID
-76 AQGNVLYDTKADG
+76 AQGKVLYDTKADG

-108 FGESSRYS
+108 CGESSRYS

-144 SGVLLLGLLQPLVL
+144 SGVLVLGMLQPILL
-158 VLIVALALSALLSKR
+158 VLIVALVLSALLSKR

-218 KLQRR
+218 KLQRG
-223 NDEFAQITGS
+223 NDEFTQVTGS
-233 MKEGLL
+233 MKEGLI
-239 LLNEKNQILS
+239 LLNERSQVLS

-259 TDESC
+259 TDERC
-264 VGENFLAVE
+264 VGEDFLTVE
-273 RSPEVNA
+273 RSPEVSA
-280 AIAEAFA
+280 AIQTALQSGYCEL
-287 KGSSKIQLPRGEQ
+287 QLARGEHI
-300 TYQLDI
+300 YQLDI
-306 SAISSGGAVIGAVI
+306 SVISSGGAVIGAVI
-320 LVFDITESMR
+320 LVFDVTENAR

-364 VAEDD
+364 VAAQD

-397 DEGSELPF
+397 DEGGELPF
-405 EVCDLTEIA
+405 EVCDLAEIA
-414 REVTE
+414 RETTD
-419 SLADAADQRKIS
+419 SLADAAEQRKIS

>member
-31 YFGGLQEKQMQDEL
+31 YFDGLQEKQMQDEL
-45 TLAAAGLEQ
+45 TLAAAAIEE
-54 SGEVYLT
+54 SGQAYL
-61 DQHLESK
+61 DDLNLESK
-68 RFRLTWID
+68 TFRLTWID

-144 SGVLLLGLLQPLVL
+144 SGVLVLGMLQPILL
-158 VLIVALALSALLSKR
+158 VLIVALVLSALLSKR

-218 KLQRR
+218 KLQRG
-223 NDEFAQITGS
+223 NDEFTQVTGS
-233 MKEGLL
+233 MKEGLI
-239 LLNEKNQILS
+239 LLNERSQVLS

-259 TDESC
+259 TDKRW
-264 VGENFLAVE
+264 VGEDFLTVE
-273 RSPEVNA
+273 RSPEVSA
-280 AIAEAFA
+280 AIQTALQSGYCEL
-287 KGSSKIQLPRGEQ
+287 QLARGEHI
-300 TYQLDI
+300 YQLDI
-306 SAISSGGAVIGAVI
+306 SVISSGGAVIGAVI
-320 LVFDITESMR
+320 LVFDVTENAR

-364 VAEDD
+364 VAAQD

-397 DEGSELPF
+397 DAGGELPF
-405 EVCDLTEIA
+405 EVCDLAEIA
-414 REVTE
+414 RETTD
-419 SLADAADQRKIS
+419 SLADAAEQRKIR

-486 TGIGIPPEHQER
+486 TGIGIPPEHQSR
-498 VFERFYRVDKS
+498 IFERFYRVDKS
-509 HSKESGGTG
+509 HSKASGGTG
-518 LGLSIVKHAVQDLG
+518 LGLSIVKHAVAYHHGTIALKSEVG
-532 GRIELDSTPGEGT
+532 KGT
-545 EIKVYLPLK
+545 EI
-554 SAV
+554 AVRFPQEK

>member
-45 TLAAAGLEQ
+45 TLAAAAIEE
-54 SGEVYLT
+54 SGQAYL
-61 DQHLESK
+61 DDLNLESK
-68 RFRLTWID
+68 TFRLTWID
-76 AQGNVLYDTKADG
+76 AQGKVLYDTKADG

-108 FGESSRYS
+108 CGESSRYS

-144 SGVLLLGLLQPLVL
+144 SGVLVLGMLQPIVL
-158 VLIVALALSALLSKR
+158 VLIVALVLSALLSKR

-218 KLQRR
+218 KLQRG
-223 NDEFAQITGS
+223 NDEFTQVTGS
-233 MKEGLL
+233 MKEGLI
-239 LLNEKNQILS
+239 LLNERSQVLS

-259 TDESC
+259 TDERC
-264 VGENFLAVE
+264 VGEDFLTVE
-273 RSPEVNA
+273 RSPEVSA
-280 AIAEAFA
+280 AIQTALQSGYCEL
-287 KGSSKIQLPRGEQ
+287 QLARGEHI
-300 TYQLDI
+300 YQLDI

-320 LVFDITESMR
+320 LAFDVTENAR

-364 VAEDD
+364 VAAQD

-397 DEGSELPF
+397 DEGGELPF
-405 EVCDLTEIA
+405 EVCDLAEIA
-414 REVTE
+414 RETTD
-419 SLADAADQRKIS
+419 SLADAAEQRKIR

-532 GRIELDSTPGEGT
+532 GHLALSSTPGEGT

>member
-45 TLAAAGLEQ
+45 TLAAAAIEE
-54 SGEVYLT
+54 SGQAYL
-61 DQHLESK
+61 DDLNLESK
-68 RFRLTWID
+68 TFRLTWID
-76 AQGNVLYDTKADG
+76 AQGKVLYDTKADG

-108 FGESSRYS
+108 CGESSRYS

-144 SGVLLLGLLQPLVL
+144 SGVLVLGMLQPIVL
-158 VLIVALALSALLSKR
+158 VLIVALVLSALLSKR

-194 TYEELAPLLG
+194 TYEELVPLLG

-218 KLQRR
+218 KLQRG
-223 NDEFAQITGS
+223 NDEFTQVTGS
-233 MKEGLL
+233 MKEGLI
-239 LLNEKNQILS
+239 LLNERSQVLS

-259 TDESC
+259 TDERC
-264 VGENFLAVE
+264 VGEDFLTVE
-273 RSPEVNA
+273 RSPEVSA
-280 AIAEAFA
+280 AIQTALQSGYCEL
-287 KGSSKIQLPRGEQ
+287 QLARGEHI
-300 TYQLDI
+300 YQLDI

-320 LVFDITESMR
+320 LAFDVTENAR

-364 VAEDD
+364 VAAQD

-397 DEGSELPF
+397 DEGGELPF
-405 EVCDLTEIA
+405 EVCDLAEIA
-414 REVTE
+414 RETTD
-419 SLADAADQRKIS
+419 SLADAAEQRKIR

-532 GRIELDSTPGEGT
+532 GHLALSSTPGEGT

>member
-31 YFGGLQEKQMQDEL
+31 YFDGLQEKQMQDEL
-45 TLAAAGLEQ
+45 TLAAAAIEE
-54 SGEVYLT
+54 SGQAYL
-61 DQHLESK
+61 DDLNLESK
-68 RFRLTWID
+68 TFRLTWID

-108 FGESSRYS
+108 CGESSRYS

-144 SGVLLLGLLQPLVL
+144 SGVLVLGMLQPILL
-158 VLIVALALSALLSKR
+158 VLIVALVLSALLSKR

-218 KLQRR
+218 KLQRG
-223 NDEFAQITGS
+223 NDEFTQVTGS
-233 MKEGLL
+233 MKEGLI
-239 LLNEKNQILS
+239 LLNERSQVLS

-259 TDESC
+259 TDERC
-264 VGENFLAVE
+264 VGEDFLTVE
-273 RSPEVNA
+273 RSPEVSA
-280 AIAEAFA
+280 AIQTALQSGYCEL
-287 KGSSKIQLPRGEQ
+287 QLPRGEQ

-405 EVCDLTEIA
+405 EVCDLAEIA
-414 REVTE
+414 RETTE

-439 GLCSVKRL
+439 GLFSVKHL

-462 NREGGQVMVS
+462 NREGGHVMVS
-472 VSRVGEEAVLAVKD
+472 TGRAGDEAVLTVRD

>member
-31 YFGGLQEKQMQDEL
+31 YFDGLQEKQMQDEL
-45 TLAAAGLEQ
+45 TLAAAAIEE
-54 SGEVYLT
+54 SGQAYL
-61 DQHLESK
+61 DDLNLESK
-68 RFRLTWID
+68 TFRLTWID

-144 SGVLLLGLLQPLVL
+144 SGVLVLGMLQPILL
-158 VLIVALALSALLSKR
+158 VLIVALVLSALLSKR

-218 KLQRR
+218 KLQRG
-223 NDEFAQITGS
+223 NDEFTQVTGS
-233 MKEGLL
+233 MKEGLI
-239 LLNEKNQILS
+239 LLNERSQVLS

-259 TDESC
+259 TDERC
-264 VGENFLAVE
+264 VGEDFLTVE
-273 RSPEVNA
+273 RSPEVSA
-280 AIAEAFA
+280 AIQTALQSGYCEL
-287 KGSSKIQLPRGEQ
+287 QLARGEHI
-300 TYQLDI
+300 YQLDI
-306 SAISSGGAVIGAVI
+306 SAISSGGVVIGAVI
-320 LVFDITESMR
+320 LVFDVTENAR

-364 VAEDD
+364 VAAQD

-397 DEGSELPF
+397 DEGGELPF
-405 EVCDLTEIA
+405 EVCDLAEIA
-414 REVTE
+414 RETTD
-419 SLADAADQRKIS
+419 SLADAAEQRKIS
-431 LTFSGEPL
+431 LTFSGELL

-447 LAEICYNLCDNAIKY
+447 LSEICYNLCDNAIKY

-532 GRIELDSTPGEGT
+532 GHLALSSTPGEGT